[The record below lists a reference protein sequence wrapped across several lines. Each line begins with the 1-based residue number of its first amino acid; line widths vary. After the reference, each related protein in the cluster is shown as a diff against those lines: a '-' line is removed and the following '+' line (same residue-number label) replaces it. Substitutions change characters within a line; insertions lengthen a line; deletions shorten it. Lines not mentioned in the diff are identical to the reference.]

1 MARRFEGTL
10 VRTKITDTVDD
21 VVRVVEATLRR
32 KAEDHADLLRRLEA
46 AARCGALL
54 SGAAGAPWGVA

>member
-1 MARRFEGTL
+1 MARKFEDTL
-10 VRTKITDTVDD
+10 LRTSITDT
-21 VVRVVEATLRR
+21 
-32 KAEDHADLLRRLEA
+32 AEDVARALESSLKRKLEQHADLLRRLEA